1 MEDKIRYPEIDT
13 FIEKVLKP
21 ETGLLKTMREYAR
34 ENHVPIVSPETAALL
49 KVLVKLHK
57 PVRILEAGTAIG
69 YSSIVM
75 AQAYPDAV
83 IDTIEIDEDMATIAN
98 NNIREVGYENRIR
111 ILLGDALEIMQCL
124 TSTFDLIFLDAAKGQ
139 YLEYL
144 EHALRLL
151 RPGGLLISDNVLY
164 KGLVACEGTVP
175 HKHRTITVNLR
186 EYLNKICND
195 ERLET
200 SVIPIGDGLA
210 VSYKK
215 GDINE
220 KS

>member
-1 MEDKIRYPEIDT
+1 VEDKIRYPEIDT